1 MMQSVSPAVCGGK
14 PLNWRE
20 QAACSPGVQEGETM
34 AYVEDLMG
42 KRDGSVSD
50 MPLATVA
57 SVETRERALKTFS
70 PTLS

>member
-1 MMQSVSPAVCGGK
+1 
-14 PLNWRE
+14 
-20 QAACSPGVQEGETM
+20 M